1 MANFKSKLQGDI
13 LIAIFYF
20 FVYAGAASF
29 LAFYNPFI
37 EDVLHFNGV
46 QIGIINGIFQGMML
60 IAVVAWGVLS
70 DKKGLRFSLVI
81 SLLVTAVLVFFLQY
95 FHQFGYLVIYMF
107 LFAFFYHPNPPLID
121 TLAINHARHFSSPA
135 FGKYRLWGS
144 LGWGTATL
152 LVGTLIADA
161 NIVLIFY
168 ASAIAFFILFILV
181 TSYVKTDPD
190 RVKGSL
196 INFRDFKIIFANRKL
211 AFFFIIIFLYGI
223 SITPLNYYINLYFK
237 DIGASNTLVGYAFT
251 VQAFTEIPFFFYA
264 DRIVVK
270 FGARNAILVTI
281 AVTIVRMILYSM
293 ASDPLWALPLGA
305 LHGFTLSIFLVAVVN
320 FVHELVPP
328 HWRATAQSLIWAFHF
343 GAGVTVGNVLIGFWK
358 DTTSMRDI
366 MFWMSMAV
374 IVVGFLFFLFFH
386 RLKNQK
392 T

>member
-1 MANFKSKLQGDI
+1 MANFKTKLQGDI
-13 LIAIFYF
+13 LIAVFYF
-20 FVYAGAASF
+20 FVYAGAASY

-37 EDVLHFNGV
+37 EDELNFNGV
-46 QIGIINGIFQGMML
+46 QIGIINGIYQGIML
-60 IAVVAWGVLS
+60 VAVVTWGILA

-81 SLLVTAVLVFFLQY
+81 SLISTAILVFFLQY
-95 FHQFGYLVIYMF
+95 FHQFNYLVLYMF

-121 TLAINHARHFSSPA
+121 TLAINHARNYESSA

-152 LVGTLIADA
+152 VVGSLISEAH
-161 NIVLIFY
+161 ISLIFY

-181 TSYVKTDPD
+181 ATFVKTDPD

-196 INFRDFKIIFANRKL
+196 INLKDFKVIFANRRL
-211 AFFFIIIFLYGI
+211 ALFFLIIFVYGI

-237 DIGASNTLVGYAFT
+237 DIGASNTVVGYAFT

-264 DRIVVK
+264 DKIVK
-270 FGARNAILVTI
+270 RFGARNAILVTI
-281 AVTIVRMILYSM
+281 AVTVVRMILYSM
-293 ASDPLWALPLGA
+293 ASDPLLALPLGA

-320 FVHELVPP
+320 YVHELVPA

-343 GAGVTVGNVLIGFWK
+343 GAGVTVGNVLIGFLK

-366 MFWMSMAV
+366 MFWMAMAV
-374 IVVGFLFFLFFH
+374 VVVGFFFFLFF
-386 RLKNQK
+386 QK
-392 T
+392 DKRNK

>member
-1 MANFKSKLQGDI
+1 MANFKSKLQGDV
-13 LIAIFYF
+13 LIALFYF
-20 FVYAGAASF
+20 FVYSGAAAY

-37 EDVLHFNGV
+37 EDVLKFNGA

-60 IAVVAWGVLS
+60 LAVVAWGVLS
-70 DKKGLRFSLVI
+70 DKKGLRFSLTI
-81 SLLVTAVLVFFLQY
+81 SLLATAILVFFLQY
-95 FHQFGYLVIYMF
+95 FHQFGYLIIYMF

-121 TLAINHARHFSSPA
+121 TLAINHARNFKSPA

-152 LVGTLIADA
+152 VIGALIADT
-161 NIVLIFY
+161 NIVMIFY
-168 ASAIAFFILFILV
+168 ASALGFLTLFILV
-181 TSYVKTDPD
+181 SVFVQTDPD

-196 INFRDFKIIFANRKL
+196 INFKDFKIIFANRKL

-237 DIGASNTLVGYAFT
+237 DIGASNSMVGYAFS

-264 DRIVVK
+264 DRIVQR

-293 ASDPLWALPLGA
+293 ISDPLLALPLGA

-374 IVVGFLFFLFFH
+374 IFMAVLFYVFFQ
-386 RLKNQK
+386 RLRKSN
-392 T
+392 